1 MKINLASGNIGL
13 EAGTT
18 NQTDKRALLVYAG
31 VFKSMDGEVEI
42 TPAHIEVLIA
52 NHNAKLAALGDTVR
66 MADYPPI
73 QLDHSTSA
81 KDTVG
86 RLIGPLELG
95 THNGVVAL
103 FGNVRILGLEN
114 WEKVADGRWTHLSI
128 GADLDLG
135 ELQELTI
142 TPFPAAKNA
151 CLLSAKGA
159 VSMAKKVKRLMENE
173 KISED
178 EAKEK
183 LSKMTDEEKTK
194 LGADED
200 EDDKTKLSKDKDAD
214 DKAKL
219 AAEEDE
225 KKAKLAAEHEEKE
238 TKEKEEKEKEAAKLS
253 AKKLEDEEKDAEEKK
268 KAIASDEGKAKLSA
282 ALKGFQSQ
290 AGNVRLALRAANIQ
304 SRFARLR
311 SCAKVSPAEL
321 KKMDFV
327 KLASSNNETLEAV
340 LKTYEDREPVIHV
353 GQYGSLKATSASQIA
368 KEVKLSS
375 LEAETRANMSSVQGK
390 KGAKTKLSSEP
401 FETSN
406 NNKVEDEQLVG
417 DHTAL
422 WSEIVKA
429 VKEGNEDGG
438 KALFVKACRMVTGDN
453 VSIDET
459 SMAALMSSFASLE
472 DNFSS
477 VVRLS
482 AETSGIKL

>member
-128 GADLDLG
+128 GADLDIG

-200 EDDKTKLSKDKDAD
+200 EDDKTKLSEDKDVD

-238 TKEKEEKEKEAAKLS
+238 TKEKEEKEEETAKLS
-253 AKKLEDEEKDAEEKK
+253 AKKLEDEKAESEEKEK
-268 KAIASDEGKAKLSA
+268 KEEGKAKLSA

-290 AGNVRLALRAANIQ
+290 AGNVRLALRTANIQ

-327 KLASSNNETLEAV
+327 KLASANNETLEAV

-375 LEAETRANMSSVQGK
+375 LEAETRANMSTLSGK

>member
-200 EDDKTKLSKDKDAD
+200 EDDKTKLSGDKDADEDEDDKTKLSGDKDAD

-219 AAEEDE
+219 AAE
-225 KKAKLAAEHEEKE
+225 
-238 TKEKEEKEKEAAKLS
+238 LS

-327 KLASSNNETLEAV
+327 KLAASNNETLEAV

-375 LEAETRANMSSVQGK
+375 LEAETRANMSTLSGK